1 MPAKVIWAPS
11 SLADL
16 EAAVSYIATANP
28 RAAIQFG
35 EACVEHSRQLI
46 AFPRL
51 GRPFLSS
58 PHGEVREL
66 IVAPYR
72 LLYRVAS
79 DDSCVT
85 ILRVW
90 HAARGK
96 PPIS

>member
-1 MPAKVIWAPS
+1 M
-11 SLADL
+11 
-16 EAAVSYIATANP
+16 SYIATDNP
-28 RAAIQFG
+28 RAAIKFG
-35 EACVEHSRQLI
+35 ETCVEHTRQLI
-46 AFPRL
+46 IFPQL
-51 GRPFLSS
+51 GRPFLAT
-58 PHGEVREL
+58 PNGEVREL

-79 DDSCVT
+79 DDSTVT